1 MTTITIRLGERA
13 EIVPAPLPSAV
24 VRPRPHPARHRLSPL
39 VTIPATAALVLL
51 VQLGLESPRERT
63 IDDPAPTSLA
73 IAPGDLE
80 AVTDARDSERTLRI
94 ATQAEVDR
102 LRDALAAALDARR
115 PDAVDDMAPAE
126 AVDDATTIIATAAAV
141 TAPDLAHRGLAA
153 LDITDPGL
161 ARPAHADAAMTDE
174 VIRSLEG
181 RVAWLEAALA
191 NENTHRRMQA
201 ALFADLDRRHG
212 DLSET
217 ASHLAGLLETS
228 VESRLA
234 PVRLML
240 ASVRMEGTALVR
252 ALAEAPGTGGP
263 LVPVPTGAEALIPRL
278 PTPAAVRLE
287 AAMEGANRLQTLC
300 RLVERIPAGQPVA
313 ASGTSSGFGRRIDP
327 FTRQPAMHTGID
339 LNAPLGTP
347 VTATAPGRI
356 ADVSR
361 HAEYGLMVDVDHG
374 FGIVSRYA
382 HLSSAFVRRGDTID
396 AGNPVGLVGRTG
408 RTTGDHL
415 HYEVL
420 LGGRP
425 VDPTDFIKAR
435 RHVCETR

>member
-1 MTTITIRLGERA
+1 
-13 EIVPAPLPSAV
+13 
-24 VRPRPHPARHRLSPL
+24 
-39 VTIPATAALVLL
+39 
-51 VQLGLESPRERT
+51 
-63 IDDPAPTSLA
+63 
-73 IAPGDLE
+73 
-80 AVTDARDSERTLRI
+80 
-94 ATQAEVDR
+94 
-102 LRDALAAALDARR
+102 
-115 PDAVDDMAPAE
+115 
-126 AVDDATTIIATAAAV
+126 
-141 TAPDLAHRGLAA
+141 
-153 LDITDPGL
+153 
-161 ARPAHADAAMTDE
+161 
-174 VIRSLEG
+174 
-181 RVAWLEAALA
+181 
-191 NENTHRRMQA
+191 
-201 ALFADLDRRHG
+201 
-212 DLSET
+212 
-217 ASHLAGLLETS
+217 
-228 VESRLA
+228 
-234 PVRLML
+234 
-240 ASVRMEGTALVR
+240 
-252 ALAEAPGTGGP
+252 
-263 LVPVPTGAEALIPRL
+263 VPTGAEALIPRL

-356 ADVSR
+356 VDVSR